1 MGNLEMHD
9 LNGKVMAEYLL
20 PKGESTYT
28 LDTTNWTAG
37 MYIAT
42 YSANGAKPVTRT
54 FIVQ

>member
-1 MGNLEMHD
+1 MDILEIHD
-9 LNGKVMAEYLL
+9 LNGKLMAEYLL

-28 LDTTNWTAG
+28 LDVTNWAAG

>member
-1 MGNLEMHD
+1 MHD